1 MECLH
6 KKMLITIAVIAGT
19 AACVSD
25 ASRLRA
31 SALPTPALPFNQLVV
46 FGDSLSDVGNLAL
59 Q

>member
-1 MECLH
+1 MDCLH
-6 KKMLITIAVIAGT
+6 KKMLITIAVIAG
-19 AACVSD
+19 AVACVSE
-25 ASRLRA
+25 ASRLPA